1 MKRES
6 IDYSSVIK
14 RDNLMKI
21 VDKAVTEYKENLSE
35 RMKEIYRYSSKEL
48 DCSIEDLRDFSL
60 DISLEGMEDYIGISD
75 CIHYR
80 KVAGLPLMTLIE
92 DVESIKID
100 NRFIHYEIEFRYGY
114 SQGIIFR
121 KNDLDKVI
129 DWIEN
134 VKKKKVKI

>member
-6 IDYSSVIK
+6 IDYSSVITK
-14 RDNLMKI
+14 DNLMKI
-21 VDKAVTEYKENLSE
+21 ADKAITEYKEDLPE
-35 RMKEIYRYSSKEL
+35 RMKEIYRYSSMEL
-48 DCSIEDLRDFSL
+48 DCSIEELRDFNL
-60 DISLEGMEDYIGISD
+60 NLSLEGMEDYIGISD

-92 DVESIKID
+92 DVELIKID

-114 SQGIIFR
+114 SQGIIFQ

-129 DWIEN
+129 NWIEN
-134 VKKKKVKI
+134 VNKKKVKI